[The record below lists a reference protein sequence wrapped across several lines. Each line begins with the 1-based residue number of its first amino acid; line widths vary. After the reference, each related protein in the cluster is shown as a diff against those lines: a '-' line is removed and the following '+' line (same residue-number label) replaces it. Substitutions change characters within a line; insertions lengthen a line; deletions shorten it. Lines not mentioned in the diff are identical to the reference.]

1 MTAAAQ
7 RRSFLQHPVAAEAA
21 NPAGLASLA
30 LVDLCLVPRSGFKG
44 RGTPEWLQAQG
55 VTLTEPNRAARQAD
69 GTLAVRLAPREVLLL
84 APWSGAAA
92 DLIHRLDRAWPG
104 GREGAEPRGYPVPRA
119 DSHCW
124 FLLAGRD
131 GPATLAKLC
140 GVDLRTDRFAP
151 LQVAQTQAARISV
164 VIVRDDSDPPA
175 WHLLADSASADYLWS
190 CLTDAM
196 QEFAGVTLDRAA
208 LLAMQGVQ
216 NDAASLAARP
226 GSRHRARL

>member
-1 MTAAAQ
+1 MAAL
-7 RRSFLQHPVAAEAA
+7 RRSFVQRPVVAAGAVD
-21 NPAGLASLA
+21 PAISATLA

-44 RGTPEWLQAQG
+44 RGAPEWLQAQG
-55 VTLTEPNRAARQAD
+55 LTLAEPNRASRQAD

-84 APWSGAAA
+84 APWPTGNAE
-92 DLIHRLDRAWPG
+92 LIGRLDRAWPK

-124 FLLAGRD
+124 FLLTGRHV
-131 GPATLAKLC
+131 PATLAKLC
-140 GVDLRTDRFAP
+140 GVDLRIDRFAP

-164 VIVRDDSDPPA
+164 VILRDDTALPA
-175 WHLLADSASADYLWS
+175 WHLLADSASADYLWT

-208 LLAMQGVQ
+208 L
-216 NDAASLAARP
+216 ASLAEIAP
-226 GSRHRARL
+226 